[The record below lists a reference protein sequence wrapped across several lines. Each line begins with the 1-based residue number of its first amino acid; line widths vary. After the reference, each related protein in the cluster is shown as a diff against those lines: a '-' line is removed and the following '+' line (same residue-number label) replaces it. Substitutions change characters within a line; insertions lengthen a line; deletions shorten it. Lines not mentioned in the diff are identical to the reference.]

1 MMPHSIRPSVDSDRT
16 FDLEKPDP
24 APIRSAENAMKTH
37 SKKTSSLYGVAV
49 TSPPPVAE
57 KRASV
62 VTSAQLAPPEP
73 QKERVPVKKIRR
85 RSAPGTS
92 EDYAA
97 VQTDEMDSLIP
108 GRRAAEADT
117 LPANGTNE
125 PASKWKAMSYEEQVL
140 GRGTAHKKISS
151 RSQRYSPVIAE
162 LRTNV
167 IVSCSTMHMVIPNA
181 NVSSRSKT
189 NSRSSPT
196 SPPNSPNVSSVP
208 SPASCSKSTTALV
221 SRSAADSIPATS

>member
-16 FDLEKPDP
+16 FDLDKPD
-24 APIRSAENAMKTH
+24 APPVRAAETAMKTH
-37 SKKTSSLYGVAV
+37 SKKPSSLYGVAV

-57 KRASV
+57 KRTSV

-73 QKERVPVKKIRR
+73 PKERAPPVKKIRR

-92 EDYAA
+92 EDYAS
-97 VQTDEMDSLIP
+97 VGQPDDMDSLIP

-117 LPANGTNE
+117 LPTSNGVNE

-167 IVSCSTMHMVIPNA
+167 IVS
-181 NVSSRSKT
+181 
-189 NSRSSPT
+189 
-196 SPPNSPNVSSVP
+196 
-208 SPASCSKSTTALV
+208 
-221 SRSAADSIPATS
+221 RSALDMVTF